1 MDTGQTRWHVFF
13 SGKVQRVGFRF
24 TARCLARRLS
34 LTGWVDN
41 LPDGRVEMEAQGE
54 VSQLCKLIERLR
66 KQPRIRIEHVEI
78 EEIPVRTAEGLPARR
93 GLCARRPDGG

>member
-1 MDTGQTRWHVFF
+1 MDAGQTRWHVFF

-54 VSQLCKLIERLR
+54 VSQLRKLIERLG

-78 EEIPVRTAEGLPARR
+78 EEIPIRPAEGLPARR